1 MDIQRRRP
9 HEISTQGE
17 VDELCAAIRAERD
30 HPIVVFTSAPGRD
43 RPAIDPRP
51 LLAVA
56 DQGVRIAFVRNGPLT
71 YRLAKRLPPALEVY
85 GGAARIYRPGV
96 SDRSDPDDHP
106 LQFDDSKGVRGTPAK
121 DRLAE
126 KLLRPA
132 VTGCGEAEDQRL
144 VLRTRERDEARERAE
159 AAAAELREV
168 RRDLASER
176 VRREDAERR
185 ARARQPPA
193 ATVRGGIVEHPADL
207 QLRIA
212 VLIAWHRRYKGRA
225 DRPLAH
231 WVIGEG
237 LIDDL
242 DRLQPAM
249 RERVADAI
257 SRLVAG
263 DEDRSHA
270 LRVGAGGADPDRVR
284 RDGARAHR
292 ASVQVNAPGAV
303 RIHYWKRVD
312 GTIEVVWVGHHD
324 HFDIPER

>member
-9 HEISTQGE
+9 HEISSQGE

-30 HPIVVFTSAPGRD
+30 DPIVVFTSAPGDD
-43 RPAIDPRP
+43 RPAIDPGP

-56 DQGVRIAFVRNGPLT
+56 NQGVRIAFVRNGPLT
-71 YRLAKRLPPALEVY
+71 YRLAERLPPALDVY

-106 LQFDDSKGVRGTPAK
+106 LQFDDSKGIRGTPAK

-126 KLLRPA
+126 TFLRPP
-132 VTGCGEAEDQRL
+132 TKWSGPTEDQRL
-144 VLRTRERDEARERAE
+144 LLRTRERDEARERAE
-159 AAAAELREV
+159 AAAAELRDV
-168 RRDLASER
+168 RGELASER
-176 VRREDAERR
+176 GRREDAERR
-185 ARARQPPA
+185 ARAGRPPA
-193 ATVRGGIVEHPADL
+193 ATERGLVEHPADL

-212 VLIAWHRRYKGRA
+212 VLVAWHERYNRRA

-231 WVIGEG
+231 WLIGER

-242 DRLQPAM
+242 HRLQPAM

-257 SRLVAG
+257 SRIVAG

-284 RDGARAHR
+284 SDGARAYR
-292 ASVQVNAPGAV
+292 ASVQINAPGAV
-303 RIHYWKRVD
+303 RIHYWKRND
-312 GTIEVVWVGHHD
+312 GLIEVVWVGRHD